1 MPAIVVIRS
10 QKYSVLSGNR
20 SYIWIIIFLSVQ
32 LGLCA
37 QTAGGPYQQPVTI
50 QLVKTDSGP
59 FTIENTTIANPN
71 QQPVTTLL
79 KPQLDQMIADNYL
92 EASLDSTVITEDGS
106 TAKAYIHVGPQYN
119 FQALRLDSISEDLLK
134 RLDIRA
140 PRTAQEFLI
149 ARDKLTAYYGDHGYP
164 FALVRLSELELQ
176 DGVVKGYLEVEER
189 NKIIMDS
196 IIVHGEVE
204 IRQGFLNNYLDI
216 YSGELYSHTK
226 LKSVKRKLDQL
237 AFLKTTEEP
246 ALSFVYDYASVNI
259 YVEPENTSRFDVIFG
274 VIPTN
279 NIMGRQLFLSLDFS
293 AELLNRLGYGEYLY
307 IDFER
312 LRPEQQKFDFAFN
325 YPYILDTPF
334 AIDAT
339 FSIFRNALNFQ
350 TVKSDLGVQYL
361 INSTDYLKVAWN
373 LEASRLVEVD
383 TMALL
388 STQRLPDQLSVSQT
402 GLSLRY
408 FMTRL
413 DHRFNPRRGLSINAS
428 AVGGQR
434 RILVDPG
441 IVSLSDDNINF
452 AESYDTLDLVTP
464 RFELKADISY
474 FVPIKRRGVF
484 GIHARGGWRF
494 TSGDNNLLINEQFQ
508 IGGNQLLRG
517 FDEASIF
524 TPFYAV
530 GTAEF
535 RLLLSDNSYF
545 SAPFI
550 DVGYVDRDIGGGNS
564 VIELAVGIGAGLVFE
579 TKVGLF
585 NFSIASGRND
595 DQGFDF
601 GRPKAHFGFS
611 SLF

>member
-1 MPAIVVIRS
+1 MHLTVYTQSSHIN
-10 QKYSVLSGNR
+10 SGPP
-20 SYIWIIIFLSVQ
+20 STIELI
-32 LGLCA
+32 
-37 QTAGGPYQQPVTI
+37 QTD
-50 QLVKTDSGP
+50 KGP
-59 FTIENTTIANPN
+59 FTLENTIIDNHN
-71 QQPVTTLL
+71 QQSIKDLI
-79 KPQLDQMIADNYL
+79 KPILDKLITDNYL
-92 EASLDSTVITEDGS
+92 EASLDSLTKNEDENK
-106 TAKAYIHVGPQYN
+106 ALAYIHVGPQYN
-119 FQALRLDSISEDLLK
+119 FDALRLDSISEDLLK
-134 RLDIRA
+134 RLDIRT
-140 PRTAQEFLI
+140 PRTAAEFLI
-149 ARDKLTAYYGDHGYP
+149 ARDKLVGYYGDHGYP
-164 FALVRLSELELQ
+164 FALVRLKDLDLE
-176 DGVVKGYLEVEER
+176 DGVVSGYLDVEER

-196 IIVHGEVE
+196 IIVHGDVK
-204 IRQGFLNNYLDI
+204 IRQGFLKNYLDI

-361 INSTDYLKVAWN
+361 INSSDYLKVAWN
-373 LEASRLVEVD
+373 LESSRLVEVD
-383 TMALL
+383 TAALL
-388 STQRLPDQLSVSQT
+388 ITQQLPDQLSVSQT
-402 GLSLRY
+402 GLSLQFY
-408 FMTRL
+408 MTRQ
-413 DHRFNPRRGLSINAS
+413 DHRFNPRRGLSIEAS

-441 IVSLSDDNINF
+441 ITSLSDENIDF

-464 RFELKADISY
+464 RFELKTDISY

-484 GIHARGGWRF
+484 GVHAKGGWRF
-494 TSGDNNLLINEQFQ
+494 TSGNNNLLINEQFQ
-508 IGGNQLLRG
+508 IGGNKLLRG

-550 DVGYVDRDIGGGNS
+550 DVGYVDRDLGGGTS
-564 VIELAVGIGAGLVFE
+564 IQELAIGIGAGLVFE

-585 NFSIASGRND
+585 NFSIASGRNS

>member
-1 MPAIVVIRS
+1 MSAH
-10 QKYSVLSGNR
+10 LS
-20 SYIWIIIFLSVQ
+20 
-32 LGLCA
+32 LCA
-37 QTAGGPYQQPVTI
+37 QSSDINNQPPTKIQLIQTNNGSFSIGEPIMDNPGKQPVK
-50 QLVKTDSGP
+50 V
-59 FTIENTTIANPN
+59 
-71 QQPVTTLL
+71 LL
-79 KPQLDQMIADNYL
+79 KPWLDKLVADNYL
-92 EASLDSTVITEDGS
+92 EASMDSLSVSDDGLS
-106 TAKAYIHVGPQYN
+106 ALAYIHVGPKYD
-119 FQALRLDSISEDLLK
+119 FEALRLDSISEDLLR
-134 RLDIRA
+134 RLDIRV
-140 PRTAQEFLI
+140 PRTADEFLI

-164 FALVRLSELELQ
+164 FALVRLQDLELH
-176 DGVVKGYLEVEER
+176 DGVVSGYLEVEER

-196 IIVHGEVE
+196 IIIHGDVQ
-204 IRQGFLNNYLDI
+204 IRQGFLKNYLDI

-307 IDFER
+307 VDFER
-312 LRPEQQKFDFAFN
+312 LRPEQQKFDLAFN
-325 YPYILDTPF
+325 YPYLLDTPF

-361 INSTDYLKVAWN
+361 INSSDYIKVAWN
-373 LEASRLVEVD
+373 LESSKLVEVD
-383 TMALL
+383 TTSLL
-388 STQRLPDQLSVSQT
+388 STRQLPDQLSVSQT

-408 FMTRL
+408 YMTRQ
-413 DHRFNPRRGLSINAS
+413 DHRFNPRRGLSIDIS

-441 IVSLSDDNINF
+441 IMSLSNDNVNF

-474 FVPIKRRGVF
+474 FLPIRRRGVF
-484 GIHARGGWRF
+484 GIHAQGGWRF
-494 TSGDNNLLINEQFQ
+494 TSADNELLINEQFQ
-508 IGGNQLLRG
+508 IGGNKLLRG

-550 DVGYVDRDIGGGNS
+550 DVGFVDRDIGGGNS
-564 VIELAVGIGAGLVFE
+564 VQELAVGIGAGLVFE

-585 NFSIASGRND
+585 NFSIASGRNN

-601 GRPKAHFGFS
+601 GRPKAHFGFT